1 MLRDR
6 AILSLLGAEVISNL
20 GSRMTWLAL
29 PWFVLVTSGSATR
42 MGIVFAVEA
51 VPIAVLG
58 IPSGS
63 VVQRVGARR
72 TMLVCDLARAPL
84 IACVPLLHALHD
96 LSFGLLLV
104 LVFLAGI
111 FTAPYFA
118 SQRLVLPEVVGEDE
132 RTVTQANSLL
142 EGAQRFTGLA
152 GPASAGALIGA
163 FGAANVIWIDAA
175 SYLVAFALIA
185 TAVPQKAH
193 TPAAHGDRALL
204 AGVRFIVR
212 DRVLAPIVLEI
223 MIVGACV
230 PLLFAGLPLLAYER
244 YGRSAIVAGA
254 LASGFSAGALLG
266 AFGAYRVVSFAS
278 PTRVALIAAPWFALP
293 LAALAFHIPAWAA
306 VVALAL
312 SGFSAPFVNAPMF
325 ALLTLRSPPDL
336 RSKVM
341 TTTSTAEVVTQPI
354 GYALV
359 GPVFA
364 AFGIAGTYALV
375 AAGLFLGVAILVRAL
390 LRAGGSLE
398 AAEGLRRPSVRP
410 L

>member
-1 MLRDR
+1 VTMLRDR

-185 TAVPQKAH
+185 TAVPRRHTLPRRTAIAH
-193 TPAAHGDRALL
+193 CWQASASSS
-204 AGVRFIVR
+204 
-212 DRVLAPIVLEI
+212 VLA
-223 MIVGACV
+223 
-230 PLLFAGLPLLAYER
+230 
-244 YGRSAIVAGA
+244 S
-254 LASGFSAGALLG
+254 
-266 AFGAYRVVSFAS
+266 
-278 PTRVALIAAPWFALP
+278 
-293 LAALAFHIPAWAA
+293 
-306 VVALAL
+306 
-312 SGFSAPFVNAPMF
+312 
-325 ALLTLRSPPDL
+325 
-336 RSKVM
+336 
-341 TTTSTAEVVTQPI
+341 
-354 GYALV
+354 
-359 GPVFA
+359 
-364 AFGIAGTYALV
+364 
-375 AAGLFLGVAILVRAL
+375 
-390 LRAGGSLE
+390 
-398 AAEGLRRPSVRP
+398 LRRSSSRS
-410 L
+410 